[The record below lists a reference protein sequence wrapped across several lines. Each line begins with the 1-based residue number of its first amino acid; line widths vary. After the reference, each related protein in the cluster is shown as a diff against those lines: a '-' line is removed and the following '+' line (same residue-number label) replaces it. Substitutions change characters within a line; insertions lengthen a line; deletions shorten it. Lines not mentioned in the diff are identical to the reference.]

1 MYTMYTIYTICT
13 MLTKVANPL
22 GKPHKTK
29 QKRDS
34 REAIAT
40 PLRKQKKNV
49 HIDQGVRGRAHVWAS
64 LSLII
69 ACFLIS
75 GRILQKLKKR
85 LHFRDNKRD
94 AGPNMSSP
102 HPLIYVTT

>member
-1 MYTMYTIYTICT
+1 MYNMYTIYIIYT
-13 MLTKVANPL
+13 MLTKAANPF

-40 PLRKQKKNV
+40 PLRKHKTKQNEKSV

-69 ACFLIS
+69 ACFS
-75 GRILQKLKKR
+75 Y
-85 LHFRDNKRD
+85 FW
-94 AGPNMSSP
+94 
-102 HPLIYVTT
+102 